1 MRDVQAS
8 LRNHVHQQARVQVR
22 SGRAEGIQRCQ
33 RPSPEVAR
41 VSAVGAGEMTCECL
55 EERRAI
61 EGRED
66 VEWQRWCDAC
76 PLEEEGST

>member
-1 MRDVQAS
+1 
-8 LRNHVHQQARVQVR
+8 
-22 SGRAEGIQRCQ
+22 
-33 RPSPEVAR
+33 
-41 VSAVGAGEMTCECL
+41 MTCECL